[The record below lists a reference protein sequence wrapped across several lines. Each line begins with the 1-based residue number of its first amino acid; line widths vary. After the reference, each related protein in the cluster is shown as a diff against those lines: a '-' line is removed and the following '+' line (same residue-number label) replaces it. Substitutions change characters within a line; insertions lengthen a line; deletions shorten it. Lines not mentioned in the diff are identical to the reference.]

1 MDPWLWPS
9 SSHTNELGILAELGA
24 IGLTLWICVL
34 ALVAYRLW
42 DAYRTLPD
50 DDLCGK
56 PLAVTAIM
64 AFAIL
69 FCSGLTVDLRFFD
82 FPTATTFLLV
92 GIAIGWSDRHK
103 RAQAAAGGVITEPLS
118 HQHG

>member
-1 MDPWLWPS
+1 MATPRTKTSWGFWPS
-9 SSHTNELGILAELGA
+9 WAL
-24 IGLTLWICVL
+24 IGLALWICVL
-34 ALVAYRLW
+34 ALIAYRLW

-64 AFAIL
+64 AMAIL
-69 FCSGLTVDLRFFD
+69 VCDRADRRPPVFRL
-82 FPTATTFLLV
+82 PTATIFLLAGV
-92 GIAIGWSDRHK
+92 AIGWSDRHK
-103 RAQAAAGGVITEPLS
+103 RAQAAAGWRHHRPLS

>member
-1 MDPWLWPS
+1 M
-9 SSHTNELGILAELGA
+9 
-24 IGLTLWICVL
+24 L
-34 ALVAYRLW
+34 ALIAYRLW

-64 AFAIL
+64 AIAIL
-69 FCSGLTVDLRFFD
+69 VCTGLTVEMRFLD
-82 FPTATTFLLV
+82 FPAATTFLLA

-103 RAQAAAGGVITEPLS
+103 RAQAAAGGVINEPLS

>member
-1 MDPWLWPS
+1 M
-9 SSHTNELGILAELGA
+9 
-24 IGLTLWICVL
+24 L
-34 ALVAYRLW
+34 ALIAYRLW

-64 AFAIL
+64 AMAIL
-69 FCSGLTVDLRFFD
+69 VCSGLTVDLRFFD
-82 FPTATTFLLV
+82 FPTATTFLLA